1 MYVLG
6 VDYFKDKK
14 NVYSINTPRPHV
26 HHFDTSS
33 EDDEDEYAYWV
44 NAVKSRKKA
53 EVGPQV
59 SHALRQT
66 GTYLPTNI

>member
-44 NAVKSRKKA
+44 NAVKSRKK
-53 EVGPQV
+53 QK
-59 SHALRQT
+59 
-66 GTYLPTNI
+66 